1 MSEPEPGNEGLEG
14 KMYLYEQPEPLSV
27 EEHGELGLSGVRNYR
42 FTAGCQTIPLA
53 MTEFRS
59 AQRHFPI
66 VFSSAGTP
74 MPLAVV
80 GLKEGRN
87 LFVDDDGNWLENV
100 YLPAY
105 LRSYPFALATTAPEQ
120 YALVID
126 RQAEMITENSAQ
138 PFFSGSEVSET
149 TQAAI
154 DLCQQFRVA
163 REETEAFCTRLR
175 ELDLLTLQQAG
186 QQQGDEKISLARYYG
201 VNTDRLQNLGQDT
214 LSGLLS
220 DGTLAAIM
228 AHQFSMDN
236 WAALLA
242 RSQSPG

>member
-154 DLCQQFRVA
+154 DLCQQFRLA
-163 REETEAFCTRLR
+163 REEEEFL
-175 ELDLLTLQQAG
+175 
-186 QQQGDEKISLARYYG
+186 
-201 VNTDRLQNLGQDT
+201 
-214 LSGLLS
+214 
-220 DGTLAAIM
+220 
-228 AHQFSMDN
+228 
-236 WAALLA
+236 LLA
-242 RSQSPG
+242 LVALE